1 MTTTRRKEPGVPR
14 ANTAARLAAYQ
25 RSYRDLAERLAEIG
39 FIAAG
44 SITRRHTCCGKPSCR
59 CQADPP
65 QPHGPYHQ
73 WTGKINGKTITRRLT
88 ETEAGLY
95 QEWITNDR
103 TLRALIAEMRQ
114 IAAHATELIMQ
125 DSDDQKAGV

>member
-1 MTTTRRKEPGVPR
+1 MAR

-25 RSYRDLAERLAEIG
+25 RSYRDVAERVAEIG

-44 SITRRHTCCGKPSCR
+44 SITRRHTRCGKPSCR

-73 WTGKINGKTITRRLT
+73 WTRKINGKTITRRLT

-103 TLRALIAEMRQ
+103 TLRALITEMRQ
-114 IAAHATELIMQ
+114 IAAHATELIML
-125 DSDDQKAGV
+125 DADDQKAGV